1 MILIISSCTQEDLIE
16 AVITSPTLGTL
27 AVDSF
32 ISHCHIAE
40 EYRCIECDKLLSRKG
55 RNGIIAGEIKCP
67 RCKEINI
74 I

>member
-1 MILIISSCTQEDLIE
+1 MILVISSITIEDLAE

-32 ISHCHIAE
+32 ITHCQIGGE
-40 EYRCIECDKLLSRKG
+40 FRCSQCDKLLSRKNE
-55 RNGIIAGEIKCP
+55 NGIIAGEIKCP
-67 RCKEINI
+67 RCKTINI

>member
-1 MILIISSCTQEDLIE
+1 MEDLTE

-32 ISHCHIAE
+32 ISHCQIMD
-40 EYRCIECDKLLSRKG
+40 EYRCIECDKLLSKKG
-55 RNGIIAGEIKCP
+55 RNGIIAGEIKCT
-67 RCKEINI
+67 RCKTINI